1 MKSYYRLFSCA
12 FLFLFYCF
20 NVFFVKADE
29 KEIRQVDG
37 KYYLNHFWD
46 SYDFGNPSCLD
57 DTVAIEQSFVDFIY
71 VLKMGNEDVRRGA
84 IKNLNDKIEN
94 NKAANE
100 RIETLANKYL
110 YEISSP
116 MLNEGLYS
124 LFLQTMLQNPVNDDL
139 KRMRMQWL
147 IDDIKKNPIGGNAS
161 DFEFE
166 TREGN
171 KKKLY
176 DVKSERLI
184 LIFYDP
190 DCLHCREVMKNVSE
204 NRDIISSLKKEEIK
218 VVAISSGTDKNKW
231 REHSM
236 SLPGEWIVGYEPG
249 MIEDEEIYVFRS
261 SPTIYILDSLKVVT
275 DKEAQRH
282 FEK

>member
-1 MKSYYRLFSCA
+1 M
-12 FLFLFYCF
+12 
-20 NVFFVKADE
+20 
-29 KEIRQVDG
+29 DG

-71 VLKMGNEDVRRGA
+71 VLKMGNEDVRRDA
-84 IKNLNDKIEN
+84 IKNLNNKIEN

-124 LFLQTMLQNPVNDDL
+124 LFLQTMLQNPLNDDL
-139 KRMRMQWL
+139 KRMRIQWL

-171 KKKLY
+171 KMKLY